1 MSRRIL
7 GVLLALG
14 MAGLSGCAVKPV
26 ESFTLQVDLPPEFK
40 LKTAANYRP
49 ATGETCTLPRRRG
62 KRPERKVFFTEYKPE
77 ASRVSYQ
84 LPLTETV
91 EGCPLVLRGVEFDF
105 YAKWGKRDGDVG
117 GDIAGISIID
127 RLDSPRMPESGV
139 QELPGQ
145 CQWWFRTVGPLH
157 GIRKILQCRS
167 LDAAGQLQKTPAGGV
182 AQRDELPGKTLRVVL
197 TLTEEEQPA
206 FDDRWI
212 AVPGGWRRCRGK
224 SFEDLHAYCGSNTK
238 DFKPIKMPDGRIC
251 DVYPTCSVKE

>member
-7 GVLLALG
+7 GGLLALG

-105 YAKWGKRDGDVG
+105 YA
-117 GDIAGISIID
+117 
-127 RLDSPRMPESGV
+127 
-139 QELPGQ
+139 
-145 CQWWFRTVGPLH
+145 
-157 GIRKILQCRS
+157 
-167 LDAAGQLQKTPAGGV
+167 
-182 AQRDELPGKTLRVVL
+182 
-197 TLTEEEQPA
+197 
-206 FDDRWI
+206 
-212 AVPGGWRRCRGK
+212 
-224 SFEDLHAYCGSNTK
+224 
-238 DFKPIKMPDGRIC
+238 
-251 DVYPTCSVKE
+251 